1 VAGATA
7 SLMTNPFEVAKLRFQ
22 IQHSPITNTTTTT
35 AATAESVASKGT
47 VVYRGLFHALYHIQT
62 HLGWKG
68 LFRGAGTRIMFHTPS
83 TAITMTMFEECK
95 LALMKLSHYFD

>member
-1 VAGATA
+1 
-7 SLMTNPFEVAKLRFQ
+7 MTNPFEVAKLRFQ
-22 IQHSPITNTTTTT
+22 IQQSPLSNN
-35 AATAESVASKGT
+35 ATIPGVATESVASKGT

-68 LFRGAGTRIMFHTPS
+68 LFRGAWTRILFHTPS

-95 LALMKLSHYFD
+95 LALLKLSHYVE